1 MPAITKDFLALL
13 RDNYTKY
20 KSFIETG
27 TYLGDTTFSVEPL
40 FNIIYTIE
48 VKENLY
54 NDVKAKYNGNK
65 INFLLGDSSTVFES
79 LLPTIKE
86 KSIFFLDGHW
96 SAGITGKG
104 VKDCPLIEEI
114 THINN
119 LYKHEG
125 ILIIDD
131 CRLFGKGPNN
141 KNYDECNWE
150 DISKD
155 KLLSILLK
163 RISQVYHLPSE
174 HDVNDRLII
183 HINAAE

>member
-1 MPAITKDFLALL
+1 MPAINQDFLTLL
-13 RDNYTKY
+13 HDDYTKY

-27 TYLGDTTFSVEPL
+27 TYFGETTFSVEPL
-40 FNIIYTIE
+40 FNTIYTIE

-65 INFLLGDSSTVFES
+65 INFLLGDSSIVFES
-79 LLPTIKE
+79 LLPTITE

-104 VKDCPLIEEI
+104 AKDCPLIEEI
-114 THINN
+114 TYINN

-125 ILIIDD
+125 IIIIDD
-131 CRLFGKGPNN
+131 YRLFGKGPN
-141 KNYDECNWE
+141 KKSDECDWE

-155 KLLSILLK
+155 RLTDILSK
-163 RISQVYHLPSE
+163 RITQVYHLPSE